1 MWKRQSGGFIGRL
14 IGSLLKTGFPLMKN
28 TLKQLATSVLIPRGL
43 TAAISPAFL
52 GPHLTILDTLA
63 WKPQLW

>member
-1 MWKRQSGGFIGRL
+1 
-14 IGSLLKTGFPLMKN
+14 MKN

-43 TAAISPAFL
+43 TAAISPAFF

>member
-1 MWKRQSGGFIGRL
+1 MWKRQSGGFISRL

-43 TAAISPAFL
+43 TAAISPAFF